1 MKQSEQTE
9 FEKLSWKEICM
20 RLLRC
25 FGENNNDWFHRD
37 WHEYGIDKKHG
48 KIIVEQYEQWMLD
61 NGIKVVDFRKKQ
73 FKCECEK
80 AKYEHQRA
88 KYRPKPQRDK

>member
-37 WHEYGIDKKHG
+37 WHEYGIDRKHG
-48 KIIVEQYEQWMLD
+48 KIITEQYEQWMKD
-61 NGIKVVDFRKKQ
+61 NGIKIQAEFVMEVSIFGSIYLW
-73 FKCECEK
+73 C
-80 AKYEHQRA
+80 H
-88 KYRPKPQRDK
+88 